1 MVNLQGKQ
9 ESDTISKM
17 GKQGLGQVEDLV
29 QYHRASEQW
38 SEDSHLVYP
47 LYSVPVPTPCVA
59 AGLPSRKECG
69 LLNELMGWGGEIVT
83 NILSSGYSCSFLF
96 LPSFPFP
103 YFPGMCLQPPNGN
116 EQEGHAFS
124 LGAEAE

>member
-29 QYHRASEQW
+29 QYHRASERW

-47 LYSVPVPTPCVA
+47 L
-59 AGLPSRKECG
+59 
-69 LLNELMGWGGEIVT
+69 
-83 NILSSGYSCSFLF
+83 
-96 LPSFPFP
+96 
-103 YFPGMCLQPPNGN
+103 
-116 EQEGHAFS
+116 
-124 LGAEAE
+124 